1 MKLAITHS
9 KKVPGAEEY
18 SSELFSAM
26 IEVEVPE
33 EAGRDAKAVQGWLKE
48 LYAQAKAS
56 VDEQI
61 KSVPRRNG
69 NGNGGSASGIFS
81 RPGNGPSA
89 DRSAPRGNGGGNG
102 GRTASPKQISFL
114 VSLGARNRLTFAD
127 LQRMAEERF
136 RVADLYQLTKGDA
149 SALIDE
155 LKGDGARR

>member
-1 MKLAITHS
+1 MKLAVTHS
-9 KKVPGAEEY
+9 QKVPGAVEY

-26 IEVEVPE
+26 IEVEIPE
-33 EAGRDAKAVQGWLKE
+33 EAGRDAKAVQGWLRE
-48 LYAQAKAS
+48 LYAQAKTS
-56 VDEQI
+56 VEEQI

-69 NGNGGSASGIFS
+69 NGTGGQSASGIFS
-81 RPGNGPSA
+81 RPDNGP
-89 DRSAPRGNGGGNG
+89 DRPPHRGNGGGNG

-136 RVADLYQLTKGDA
+136 RVDDLYQLTKGDA

-155 LKGDGARR
+155 LKGEGARR